1 MNQDYIILMEK
12 LKKINAYNMALVL
25 FQWDNAT
32 AAPKRAIEHTAE
44 AMGILS
50 DAYYRAHYRRRYVR
64 LAASS
69 EQRIRSDPRAA
80 CDRFENRRN
89 V

>member
-50 DAYYRAHYRRRYVR
+50 DAYYRALTGDDMSA
-64 LAASS
+64 LAAAS